1 MQLNVHEIS
10 QLLNVSEKTIYRWVN
25 QGEIPAYKFQD
36 QYRFNEAEILEW
48 AIIHKINISP
58 ALLETPESEKIVKP
72 ALSEVLET
80 GGIFYRLEG
89 KDSNTAISS
98 LIKAL
103 PLLDAPVR
111 QFLLQSYLAREALN
125 STAIGEGIAIPH
137 SRVRVVPYIVRP
149 MAAIGFLEEPVD
161 FKALDGQ
168 PVQIMFTV
176 LSPHLKTHLHVLSRF
191 MQALADPGFR
201 ESLRKQELRET
212 ILSHCRRIEE
222 NYSSSDNPVS

>member
-10 QLLNVSEKTIYRWVN
+10 KLLNVSEKTIYRWIN
-25 QGEIPAYKFQD
+25 QGEIPVYRFQD

-48 AIIHKINISP
+48 AVIRKINVSEK
-58 ALLETPESEKIVKP
+58 LLETPEAENIVNP
-72 ALSEVLET
+72 SLSEVLEN

-89 KDSNTAISS
+89 KDSNSAISS
-98 LIKAL
+98 LINAL
-103 PLLDAPVR
+103 PMLDKPVR
-111 QFLLQSYLAREALN
+111 QFLLQSYLARENLH

-176 LSPHLKTHLHVLSRF
+176 LSPHLQTHLHVLSRF
-191 MQALADPGFR
+191 MRALSDPEFR
-201 ESLRKQELRET
+201 EALQKQELRET
-212 ILSHCRRIEE
+212 ILNHCRRIEE
-222 NYSSSDNPVS
+222 KNASSSNLQ